1 MHWGVFVAGKDKGL
15 VEVPVDGEEAV
26 VAAKLPTAVQCKR
39 IFQRELAGNIDAIVK
54 GFVEEAKKGSCAHVK
69 LANELLD
76 TAIEQ
81 QAARR
86 KGPAERQ
93 ADAWILA
100 GKPKAQK
107 VRGGDGRF
115 GKGSVLE

>member
-1 MHWGVFVAGKDKGL
+1 MAAKNKAGVS
-15 VEVPVDGEEAV
+15 VPVDGEEAV
-26 VAAKLPTAVQCKR
+26 VAVKLPTAVQCKQT
-39 IFQRELAGNIDAIVK
+39 FQRELAGNIKEIVK
-54 GFVEEAKKGSCAHVK
+54 GFVDEAKKGSCAHVK

-76 TAIEQ
+76 AVIEQ

-93 ADAWILA
+93 ADAWIRE

-107 VRGGDGRF
+107 IRGEDGRF
-115 GKGSVLE
+115 EKGTVLQ